1 MDQEE
6 AAEAAAVEASEE
18 ALAADLAEVDSE
30 ARAAAEAVAVAAS
43 VAALA
48 ADSAAAPTDLID
60 PTGIITTITTASGSS
75 APVITDTVDFSV
87 DSSAYLCFPS
97 FL

>member
-30 ARAAAEAVAVAAS
+30 ARAAAEDAT

-48 ADSAAAPTDLID
+48 ADSVAAPTDLID
-60 PTGIITTITTASGSS
+60 PTGIITTIITASGSS

-87 DSSAYLCFPS
+87 DSLAYLCFPS